1 MQQYRGRHAS
11 GSSPAKASVRAA
23 RGSSP
28 SHASHAS
35 HASHSFR
42 FSFGSFAS
50 CSRGTNVGLGIAGF
64 LVILLAFSLIF
75 GAWYIH
81 ALNKALSFDGGDY
94 SAVESV
100 TEDVDLSQP
109 FYMLVLGSDSREG
122 SGTSNY
128 APNTGDNER
137 SDVMILL
144 RVDASQKQIT
154 MVSIP
159 RDTPYTFEDG
169 KVDKINE
176 TYNRGGAAET
186 IEAVEKVTGVDIAHF
201 AEVRFSDLE
210 GMVDALGGVTVNVD
224 TPLSYKDAL
233 TGEWVEI
240 PEGEQVLT
248 GQQAQ
253 IFARARHE
261 YESDQDMHRQQNVR
275 QLATAMLHSVLEKPF
290 FKIPFTV
297 LNLAEYI
304 GTDLRAGDFLYLAR
318 AFAGSDLTLYSC
330 TGPNAGDINPDA
342 DDMWLCYE
350 NPEGWAELMKAVDNG
365 KDPSGIDVN
374 ASANI
379 PASQDESEDE
389 SQYSSE
395 GNPFEGY
402 AYSEDS
408 SYYGYDSSVDGT
420 TYYDQATSSEYLGE
434 YPSYDEGY
442 AGETS
447 TSG

>member
-50 CSRGTNVGLGIAGF
+50 CSRGTKVGLGIAGF
-64 LVILLAFSLIF
+64 LVILIVFSLIF
-75 GAWYIH
+75 GFWYVH

-144 RVDASQKQIT
+144 HVDASQKQLT

-176 TYNRGGAAET
+176 TYNECF
-186 IEAVEKVTGVDIAHF
+186 I
-201 AEVRFSDLE
+201 L
-210 GMVDALGGVTVNVD
+210 
-224 TPLSYKDAL
+224 P
-233 TGEWVEI
+233 
-240 PEGEQVLT
+240 
-248 GQQAQ
+248 
-253 IFARARHE
+253 
-261 YESDQDMHRQQNVR
+261 
-275 QLATAMLHSVLEKPF
+275 ATH
-290 FKIPFTV
+290 
-297 LNLAEYI
+297 
-304 GTDLRAGDFLYLAR
+304 
-318 AFAGSDLTLYSC
+318 
-330 TGPNAGDINPDA
+330 
-342 DDMWLCYE
+342 
-350 NPEGWAELMKAVDNG
+350 
-365 KDPSGIDVN
+365 
-374 ASANI
+374 
-379 PASQDESEDE
+379 
-389 SQYSSE
+389 
-395 GNPFEGY
+395 
-402 AYSEDS
+402 
-408 SYYGYDSSVDGT
+408 
-420 TYYDQATSSEYLGE
+420 
-434 YPSYDEGY
+434 
-442 AGETS
+442 
-447 TSG
+447 